1 QPRVAIGIEDGAVMS
16 RDWHVRVVDALVD
29 GSEQRKKPGPSGMR
43 MLQVLLAPVPDTFFE
58 FVAQEPGGVGPSIER
73 PVRGKQ
79 PAFLGAEKEDDA
91 HHHGDGAAVHLM
103 GGDVA
108 DPGATLGDVRGV
120 GASDGGDEQ
129 LDGLA
134 YLDAQCLCDVL
145 LAVLARVQEVGQ
157 CFSVRDAEES
167 RPAEYGH
174 ECAAGIA
181 VPRLVP
187 VDRVE
192 DGGCGDAAAR
202 GPDEGPPAS

>member
-1 QPRVAIGIEDGAVMS
+1 
-16 RDWHVRVVDALVD
+16 
-29 GSEQRKKPGPSGMR
+29 
-43 MLQVLLAPVPDTFFE
+43 
-58 FVAQEPGGVGPSIER
+58 
-73 PVRGKQ
+73 
-79 PAFLGAEKEDDA
+79 
-91 HHHGDGAAVHLM
+91 
-103 GGDVA
+103 
-108 DPGATLGDVRGV
+108 
-120 GASDGGDEQ
+120 GDEQ

-174 ECAAGIA
+174 ECADDIA
-181 VPRLVP
+181 FRRLVP

-202 GPDEGPPAS
+202 GPDEGPPASVGRKPELDVVVAAELGEAVDGCRGPVRMLDAVARVPIAYEAEQMDGFRVPSDLGTWFE